1 MKELC
6 AVAEKLATP
15 NAVFIGACLDSLN
28 LERPAQIR
36 KNKST
41 WTKAAV
47 RLGKIELLKK
57 RQWHAGK
64 RSPLRRGVSSS

>member
-47 RLGKIELLKK
+47 RLGNIKSTKYDVI
-57 RQWHAGK
+57 
-64 RSPLRRGVSSS
+64 S

>member
-41 WTKAAV
+41 WTKAAI
-47 RLGKIELLKK
+47 RLGNIKSAKYDVI
-57 RQWHAGK
+57 
-64 RSPLRRGVSSS
+64 S